1 MICTGCSYADAIQNR
16 YGCPFCR
23 APLEHFADSF
33 VLLNKRIEV
42 NDPEAFYEMG
52 SMYSEGYNIAQ
63 DKSKALEY
71 YIRGA
76 TIH

>member
-1 MICTGCSYADAIQNR
+1 
-16 YGCPFCR
+16 
-23 APLEHFADSF
+23 

-42 NDPEAFYEMG
+42 NDHEAFYEMG
-52 SMYSEGYNIAQ
+52 SMYFEGYNIAQ

-76 TIH
+76 ELGSTMSLYSVAYAFDMG